1 VTETVETI
9 EDVEALIRA
18 GGYVSEDEITTA
30 IYLALKL
37 HRPLLVEGFAGVG
50 KTEIAKVL
58 ATALDTE
65 LIRLQCYEG
74 LDTSSALYEW
84 NYAKQIL
91 AIRLQEMKVSDAD
104 TLEAKIFDE
113 EYLLERPLLKALRCA
128 KSPVLLIDEVD
139 RADEEFE
146 AFLLETLAEY
156 QVTIPEIGTVQ
167 ATHPPFVV
175 LTSNRVRELGEA
187 LRRRC
192 LYLWIDY
199 PSVEKEIAIVRQHL
213 PNIDMRLAKRIC
225 QFVEKL
231 RDIDL
236 DKRPGVAETLDWA
249 RALQAL
255 HADHLDESV
264 VRRTIGCLAKTRRDT
279 NKLLPEISDL
289 IGNR

>member
-1 VTETVETI
+1 MAEIVETI
-9 EDVEALIRA
+9 EDVDALIKA

-58 ATALDTE
+58 AAALDTE

-91 AIRLQEMKVSDAD
+91 AIRLQEMKASDVD
-104 TLEAKIFDE
+104 TLEAEIFDE
-113 EYLLERPLLKALRCA
+113 KYLLERPLLKALRCA

-199 PSVEKEIAIVRQHL
+199 PSVEKELAIVRQHL
-213 PNIDMRLAKRIC
+213 PNIDVQFAKQIC

-231 RDIDL
+231 RDMDL

-255 HADHLDESV
+255 HADHLDESI

-279 NKLLPEISDL
+279 NKLIPEISGL
-289 IGNR
+289 IGNA